1 MNLPQ
6 NESTSKNTSSGDAV
20 KNPFSKIIKKSVNQL
35 YMMNA
40 SVFVNN
46 IASNA
51 KVKVKSEVKL
61 QNKVECIELQVTN
74 AKFAN
79 TDNIY

>member
-1 MNLPQ
+1 
-6 NESTSKNTSSGDAV
+6 
-20 KNPFSKIIKKSVNQL
+20 
-35 YMMNA
+35 MMNA
-40 SVFVNN
+40 PVFVNN